1 MKVESTYVID
11 GKMVTESF
19 RSAEI
24 IIYELADKET
34 IYIVSNSSGGEVIT
48 RIDVTCEMSQGFGF
62 VDSITYTD
70 MTEQEE

>member
-1 MKVESTYVID
+1 MKVESTFVID

-24 IIYELADKET
+24 IVYELADKET
-34 IYIVSNSSGGEVIT
+34 LYIVSNNTGEVIT
-48 RIDVTCEMSQGFGF
+48 RIDMACEMSQGCGF

-70 MTEQEE
+70 MTEE